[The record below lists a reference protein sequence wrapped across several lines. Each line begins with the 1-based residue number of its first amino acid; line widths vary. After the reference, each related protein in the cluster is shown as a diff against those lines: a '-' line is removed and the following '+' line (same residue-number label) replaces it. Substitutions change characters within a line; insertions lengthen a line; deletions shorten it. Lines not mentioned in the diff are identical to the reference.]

1 MTEPANPKS
10 APEPA
15 KSGLAVNGGTAFES
29 CKHLRKRLIAKD
41 EDAEYWE
48 CFDCGEIFEPGE
60 AGGVV
65 NLDGSL
71 SDA

>member
-1 MTEPANPKS
+1 MTEPVEPKPGD
-10 APEPA
+10 AR
-15 KSGLAVNGGTAFES
+15 NTTR
-29 CKHLRKRLIAKD
+29 CKHLRKQLIAKD

-60 AGGVV
+60 DGGVV
-65 NLDGSL
+65 NIDGSL

>member
-1 MTEPANPKS
+1 MA
-10 APEPA
+10 EPA
-15 KSGLAVNGGTAFES
+15 KPKHVEAQNSVP
-29 CKHLRKRLIAKD
+29 CKHLRKQLIAKD

-60 AGGVV
+60 DGGVV

>member
-1 MTEPANPKS
+1 MTEPVERKPGDARKTTP
-10 APEPA
+10 
-15 KSGLAVNGGTAFES
+15 
-29 CKHLRKRLIAKD
+29 CKHLRKQLIAKD

-60 AGGVV
+60 DGGVV
-65 NLDGSL
+65 NIDGSL

>member
-1 MTEPANPKS
+1 MSDPADPKS
-10 APEPA
+10 AEKTPPA
-15 KSGLAVNGGTAFES
+15 VAR
-29 CKHLRKRLIAKD
+29 CKHLRKQLIAKD

-48 CFDCGEIFEPGE
+48 CFDCGEIFEPGDE
-60 AGGVV
+60 GGVV

>member
-1 MTEPANPKS
+1 MSEPDGKLS
-10 APEPA
+10 ADKMMDSA
-15 KSGLAVNGGTAFES
+15 R
-29 CKHLRKRLIAKD
+29 CKHVHKRLIAKD

-60 AGGVV
+60 DGGVV